1 MDKRIESKAAI
12 VAQDVTAA
20 TKDILAAMGRLD
32 SDAVGHLTAPG
43 VLDDPY
49 VVVFL
54 FFYYRACGF
63 LARCVHEPEPV
74 FGDNESPEAQ
84 DVAQYACIFSAA
96 KDLEMACGGGPEFYN
111 AMRAMMEN
119 EDLLLLFLAAY
130 VYYVEPARPPRK
142 AQKTTKNTES

>member
-1 MDKRIESKAAI
+1 MDQKIKSKAAI

-20 TKDILAAMGRLD
+20 TKDILAAMERLD
-32 SDAVGHLTAPG
+32 SDAVGHLTASG

-111 AMRAMMEN
+111 AMRGMMDN
-119 EDLLLLFLAAY
+119 EDLLLLFLASY

-142 AQKTTKNTES
+142 VDEPNR

>member
-1 MDKRIESKAAI
+1 MDQKIKSKAAI

-20 TKDILAAMGRLD
+20 TKDILAAMERLD
-32 SDAVGHLTAPG
+32 SDAVGHLAASG

-63 LARCVHEPEPV
+63 LARCVNEPDPI
-74 FGDNESPEAQ
+74 FGDDDSPDAQ

-96 KDLEMACGGGPEFYN
+96 KDLEMACGGGPVFYK
-111 AMRAMMEN
+111 AMRGMMEN
-119 EDLLLLFLAAY
+119 EDLLLLFLASY

-142 AQKTTKNTES
+142 VDEPNR